1 MKQGTNTSEIIKI
14 KEAFPSLGANKID
27 QINNIVKGNP
37 KVKPH
42 IQMIIKGLF
51 RKHVIISMSSE
62 NNLKFMKNSSLY
74 VANINKLLRNAKSEV
89 LVDFIWSDFL
99 EIMVVTNKV
108 AAQSDLQ
115 IIKQYIKNTDDIDFM
130 YGSSLTST
138 IQVLSENYRHSIITQ
153 KS

>member
-1 MKQGTNTSEIIKI
+1 
-14 KEAFPSLGANKID
+14 
-27 QINNIVKGNP
+27 
-37 KVKPH
+37 
-42 IQMIIKGLF
+42 MIIKGLF

-108 AAQSDLQ
+108 AVQSDLQ

-130 YGSSLTST
+130 YGSSLTPT